1 MEIIRIRSY
10 LKKIKWYL
18 LWLFVALGLVTI
30 IFIIIFLALKN
41 ISSQDKLIY
50 CSIFLVVNLIILFIN
65 YLIIKN
71 PFIFS
76 KIYYYDNE
84 KNRLRLSLYFY
95 FFVLIITI
103 VFFFLTLIS
112 IQLILKTTFSL
123 VIKQL
128 WYVGLGYVLW
138 SCAIIGGFNTINL
151 IILSKPISPQK
162 STA

>member
-1 MEIIRIRSY
+1 MKIIRIRSY
-10 LKKIKWYL
+10 LKKNKWHL
-18 LWLFVALGLVTI
+18 LWLFASLGIVTI
-30 IFIIIFLALKN
+30 IFIIILLALKN
-41 ISSQDKLIY
+41 MSSQDKLIY

-76 KIYYYDNE
+76 KIYYYDNN
-84 KNRLRLSLYFY
+84 KNWLRLNLYFY

-123 VIKQL
+123 IIKRL

-138 SCAIIGGFNTINL
+138 SCSIIGGFNTINL
-151 IILSKPISPQK
+151 IILNKPIPPQK
-162 STA
+162 STT

>member
-128 WYVGLGYVLW
+128 WYVGLGCVLW

-151 IILSKPISPQK
+151 IILNKPISPQK

>member
-10 LKKIKWYL
+10 LKKINWHL
-18 LWLFVALGLVTI
+18 LWLFAALGLVTI

-128 WYVGLGYVLW
+128 WYVGLGYALW

-151 IILSKPISPQK
+151 IILNKPIPPQK